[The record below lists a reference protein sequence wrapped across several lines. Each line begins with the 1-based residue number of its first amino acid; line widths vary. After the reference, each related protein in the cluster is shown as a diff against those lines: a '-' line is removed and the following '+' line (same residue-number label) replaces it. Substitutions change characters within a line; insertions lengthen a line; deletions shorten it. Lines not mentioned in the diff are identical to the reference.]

1 MADYLNILDPIEF
14 DKSIDSFQYSEY
26 PPQSQ
31 SNINNPG
38 GIIQIDV
45 NASDT
50 YLLPSKSFIHIK
62 GQLVRADNTPFD
74 ANTEI
79 ALVNNAMMFL
89 FENISYQIG
98 ATVVESIS
106 SPGQIT
112 TLLGLAS
119 YPDDY
124 NTCAGLMSCWSKD
137 TTTNASSRKFNRSPA
152 VAANAVINA
161 GDFTPSENPNY
172 NQGFAA
178 RRALVMGAD
187 PRGHFSFLI
196 PFDHIFGFGYY
207 EKVIYNI
214 KHSLKFTRK
223 STDHL
228 AIHSAD
234 GVPNG
239 KIILSSIAWRVPVV
253 KPELSKLVELRELIE
268 SKLTIP
274 VGFQARTTD
283 STVVTQ
289 TREFTW
295 RTNVTSGVEK
305 PRWIFVAFQTNRNET
320 QQQNPAVFDN
330 VNLATASAKL
340 NNEDYPAENIVVNF
354 ATNDYTVPFQMFDN
368 YKKEFFGY
376 NSLVGGTQ
384 VNFATYK
391 SLYPIIVFDVTRQNE
406 KLSNG
411 VIDMQ
416 LKFKF
421 HDAIPANTMAY
432 VAIISDRVFYLNS
445 DGKNLV
451 MVSS

>member
-1 MADYLNILDPIEF
+1 MADYLNILDPIEY
-14 DKSIDSFQYSEY
+14 DKSVDSFQYSEY
-26 PPQSQ
+26 SPQSQ
-31 SNINNPG
+31 SNINNPSAP
-38 GIIQIDV
+38 IQIDI

-50 YLLPSKSFIHIK
+50 YLLPSKSYIHIK
-62 GQLVRADNTPFD
+62 GQLVRANNNAFD
-74 ANTEI
+74 ANAEV
-79 ALVNNAMMFL
+79 ALINNAMMYL

-98 ATVVESIS
+98 ATVVETIS

-112 TLLGLAS
+112 TMLGLAS

-137 TTTNASSRKFNRSPA
+137 TTNNSSSAKHTAS
-152 VAANAVINA
+152 VAAPAA
-161 GDFTPSENPNY
+161 GYIPGENPEY
-172 NQGFAA
+172 NRGFAA
-178 RRALVMGAD
+178 RRALLMD
-187 PRGHFSFLI
+187 SNPRGHFSFLI

-207 EKVIYNI
+207 DKVIYNI

-223 STDHL
+223 STDNL
-228 AIHSAD
+228 AIHHAN
-234 GVPNG
+234 GVPEG
-239 KIILSSIAWRVPVV
+239 KIILSSITWRVPVV
-253 KPELSKLVELRELIE
+253 KPELSKLVELREVIE

-283 STVVTQ
+283 STEVTQ

-295 RTNVTSGVEK
+295 RTNVSSGVEK
-305 PRWIFVAFQTNRNET
+305 PRWIFVAFQENRNDT
-320 QQQNPAVFDN
+320 QEQNPAVFDHI
-330 VNLATASAKL
+330 NLATASAKL
-340 NNEDYPAENIVVNF
+340 NNEDYPAESIAVNF

-384 VNFATYK
+384 VNFAAYK
-391 SLYPIIVFDVTRQNE
+391 SLYPIIVFDVSHQNE

-411 VIDMQ
+411 IIDMQ

-421 HDAIPANTMAY
+421 HTAVPAHTMAY
-432 VAIISDRVFYLNS
+432 VVIISDRVYHLKS

-451 MVSS
+451 MVSN

>member
-1 MADYLNILDPIEF
+1 MANYLNILDPIEY
-14 DKSIDSFQYSEY
+14 DNSVESFQYSEY

-31 SNINNPG
+31 SNINNPSA
-38 GIIQIDV
+38 IIQIDI

-50 YLLPSKSFIHIK
+50 YLLPSKSYIHIK
-62 GQLVRADNTPFD
+62 GQLVRADNNNAYAVD
-74 ANTEI
+74 SEV
-79 ALVNNAMMFL
+79 ALINNAMMYL
-89 FENISYQIG
+89 FDNISYQIG

-112 TLLGLAS
+112 TMLGLAS

-137 TTTNASSRKFNRSPA
+137 TTNNSSSGKYVASAAAPA
-152 VAANAVINA
+152 A
-161 GDFTPSENPNY
+161 GYTPAENTEY

-178 RRALVMGAD
+178 RRALLMAAD
-187 PRGHFSFLI
+187 PRGHFAFYI

-207 EKVIYNI
+207 DKVIYNI

-223 STDHL
+223 STDNL
-228 AIHSAD
+228 AIHRAN
-234 GVPNG
+234 GVPDG
-239 KIILSSIAWRVPVV
+239 KIILSSIAWRVPIV

-305 PRWIFVAFQTNRNET
+305 PRWIFVAFQTNKNEN
-320 QQQNPAVFDN
+320 QEQNPAVFDPS
-330 VNLATASAKL
+330 NLATASAKL
-340 NNEDYPAENIVVNF
+340 NNEDYPAEYIVVNF
-354 ATNDYTVPFQMFDN
+354 TTNDYTVPFQMFDN

-391 SLYPIIVFDVTRQNE
+391 SLYPIIVFDVSRQNE

-421 HDAIPANTMAY
+421 HDAVPANTMAY
-432 VAIISDRVFYLNS
+432 VAIISDRVYHLKS

-451 MVSS
+451 MVSN